1 MQKLSLYVYKPTV
14 YRAAEII
21 TGLKF
26 YLDEAI
32 FFFSLH
38 WKYQKWFMKIYM
50 VLIAFGIPI
59 TIFGLNLLVSVM
71 YRVYK
76 MTNITK
82 FIAEIHLSIYLLLLF
97 FVNFSQKNG
106 MIFIQIQIHIQFNW
120 YGVQLYL
127 PLVYF
132 ARNSVKFYL
141 FSQYWYD

>member
-1 MQKLSLYVYKPTV
+1 
-14 YRAAEII
+14 
-21 TGLKF
+21 
-26 YLDEAI
+26 
-32 FFFSLH
+32 
-38 WKYQKWFMKIYM
+38 MKIYM

-106 MIFIQIQIHIQFNW
+106 MIFIQIQIHIQFN
-120 YGVQLYL
+120 
-127 PLVYF
+127 
-132 ARNSVKFYL
+132 
-141 FSQYWYD
+141 